1 MAHHGHHAAV
11 HAHPAHHQVTDIDN
25 RKYGMWVL
33 IGSEC
38 FLFGT
43 MITNFVINRNNTPTG
58 PKPTDVFNIELTTW
72 STFILLMS
80 SVFMVLALDACKNK
94 QLQKFQFWTASVV
107 VCGLAFLGCQVYEFT
122 HFVHE
127 GFGLTANLAASSFFL
142 LTGCHGAHV
151 AVGVLIMA
159 SILVTSLIKKETWF
173 NHAVVETLGLYW
185 HFVDVV
191 WILIFTIVYLF
202 VYL

>member
-1 MAHHGHHAAV
+1 
-11 HAHPAHHQVTDIDN
+11 VTDIDN

-33 IGSEC
+33 IASEC

-43 MITNFVINRNNTPTG
+43 MITSFVINRNNTPTG

-107 VCGLAFLGCQVYEFT
+107 VCGLAFLGCQVYEFN

-191 WILIFTIVYLF
+191 WILIFTVVYLF